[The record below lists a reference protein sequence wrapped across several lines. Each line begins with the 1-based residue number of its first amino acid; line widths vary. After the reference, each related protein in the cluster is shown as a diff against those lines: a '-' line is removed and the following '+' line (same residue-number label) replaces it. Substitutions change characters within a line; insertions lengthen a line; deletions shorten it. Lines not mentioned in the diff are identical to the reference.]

1 MKIKHVRHV
10 YKIAIHKLNHSTEQR
25 TNNPVFGR
33 VKKKP
38 FMMFYVADAIDLIYN
53 MYNIHVI

>member
-33 VKKKP
+33 VKKTHH
-38 FMMFYVADAIDLIYN
+38 L
-53 MYNIHVI
+53 